1 MQRYTRTIAEIWQ
14 HWQPNAKAA
23 LHPMAFT
30 SYEDQQRVFARLTSL
45 DRDQWAEAYS
55 AAARPFEEQ
64 ARAAEAEGDA
74 RTAKENYFHAY
85 GLYRMARYPTTN
97 SAGKRAA
104 YRKSQE
110 LYLAATRYLPYRFE
124 RVEIPFKGRPG
135 EGTQSIGYF
144 VRPKESAARLPLVI
158 LWAGIDTFKE
168 DRTEVFEPLIAAK
181 LSILLIDMPGTGD
194 APLFGSEDAER
205 LWDAVLDWCETR
217 PEIDT
222 KRIAVWGGSTGG
234 YWAAKVAHTH
244 RARLAAAVCH
254 GGCAHHAFTPEWI
267 EKAQH
272 GSYAFELAETLASA
286 FGRKTFEEWLDF
298 CPRLSLLKQGVIDKP
313 SAPLL
318 LVNGTQDTIFPIE
331 DMHLLLEHG
340 DAKAA
345 RFYPTGHMGYTPDTV
360 PTIIKW
366 IAEKVRA

>member
-1 MQRYTRTIAEIWQ
+1 MERYTRSIAEVWQ
-14 HWQPNAKAA
+14 HWQINAKNA
-23 LHPMAFT
+23 LHPMLFT
-30 SYEDQQRVFARLTSL
+30 SYEDHERVFQKLGSL
-45 DRDQWAEAYS
+45 DRDSWAAAYS
-55 AAARPFEEQ
+55 AAARPFEE
-64 ARAAEAEGDA
+64 AAHHADAKGDA
-74 RTAKENYFHAY
+74 RAAKENYLHAY

-97 SAGKRAA
+97 SAGKREA

-110 LYLAATRYLPYRFE
+110 MFLSAVRFLPFRFE

-135 EGTQSIGYF
+135 EGTQSVGYF
-144 VRPKESAARLPLVI
+144 VRPKASEARLPLVI

-168 DRTEVFEPLIAAK
+168 DRSEVWEPIIAAG

-194 APLFGSEDAER
+194 APLYGSEDAER
-205 LWDAVLDWCETR
+205 LWDTVLDWCETR
-217 PEIDT
+217 PEINA
-222 KRIAVWGGSTGG
+222 KRIAIWGGSTGG

-254 GGCAHHAFTPEWI
+254 GGCAHFAFTPEWI

-286 FGRKTFEEWLDF
+286 FGCKSFEEWADF
-298 CPRLSLLKQGVIDKP
+298 CPRLSLLKQGVIDRP

-340 DAKAA
+340 NPKTA
-345 RFYPTGHMGYTPDTV
+345 RFYPVGHMGYTPDTL
-360 PTIIKW
+360 PMIIKW
-366 IAEKVRA
+366 IVEKVKA